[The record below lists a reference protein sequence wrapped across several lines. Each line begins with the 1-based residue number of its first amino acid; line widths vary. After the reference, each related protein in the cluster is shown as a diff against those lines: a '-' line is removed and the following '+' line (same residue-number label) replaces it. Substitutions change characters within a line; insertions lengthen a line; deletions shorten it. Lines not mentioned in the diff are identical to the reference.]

1 MHLVLT
7 WMGNGLAG
15 AHDYG
20 LLPLVIVAFLQG
32 RSEGGG
38 VQRCPLCKPFLRKQ
52 PTIFCGENA
61 MMIMFDTV

>member
-32 RSEGGG
+32 RSEGGSKG
-38 VQRCPLCKPFLRKQ
+38 APFVSL
-52 PTIFCGENA
+52 F
-61 MMIMFDTV
+61 